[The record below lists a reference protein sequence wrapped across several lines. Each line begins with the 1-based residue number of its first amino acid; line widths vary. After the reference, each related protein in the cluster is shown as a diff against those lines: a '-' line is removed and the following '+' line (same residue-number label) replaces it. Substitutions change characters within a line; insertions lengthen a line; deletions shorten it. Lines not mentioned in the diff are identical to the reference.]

1 MPLVLGSFFAVRR
14 IPQMRHPCKVIGRVE
29 APILQRRS
37 ISEAPRW
44 GMVGDAALEIEW
56 GQQVSRL
63 AFERG

>member
-44 GMVGDAALEIEW
+44 GMAGDAALEIE
-56 GQQVSRL
+56 
-63 AFERG
+63 